1 MNRAI
6 PGFEDAPTFEGD
18 VESWLVVLLRP
29 SLTMALS
36 TVEPGNEFTVDG
48 TRYRVAYRG
57 DIVATFDR
65 LVDDRGHLIGIQVWP
80 VAAYTGRFLRELP
93 TLPYLRVGEE
103 GSYFELHFSGAAGED
118 RESTGEQGLL
128 GQIYRSDSGE
138 YAIAAE
144 LTAILSSDAD
154 RATVRAANARWVEL
168 TF

>member
-1 MNRAI
+1 MNRAT
-6 PGFEDAPTFEGD
+6 PGLEEAATSEGN

-36 TVEPGNEFTVDG
+36 SVDPGTAFRVERTK
-48 TRYRVAYRG
+48 YSAAYRG
-57 DIVATFDR
+57 DVIATFDR
-65 LVDDRGHLIGIQVWP
+65 LVDHRGRLVGIQIWP
-80 VAAYTGRFLRELP
+80 VTAHTGQFLRELP

-103 GSYFELHFSGAAGED
+103 GSYFELHFSGVAGED

-128 GQIYRSDSGE
+128 GQIYRADSGE

-154 RATVRAANARWVEL
+154 RAAVRDAKARWVEL
-168 TF
+168 NS